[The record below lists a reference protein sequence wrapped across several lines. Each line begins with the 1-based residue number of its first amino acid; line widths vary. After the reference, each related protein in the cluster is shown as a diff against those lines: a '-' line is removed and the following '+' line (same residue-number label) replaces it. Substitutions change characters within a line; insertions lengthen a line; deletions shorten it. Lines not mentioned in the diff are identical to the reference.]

1 MTVGTSTV
9 LITGTAQ
16 VTVHAFFANL
26 RTSTVSMTG
35 TAQVTVHTFFVNRL
49 QLLQHGVSDGTND
62 LGTYGDG
69 SNDCT

>member
-35 TAQVTVHTFFVNRL
+35 TAQVTVHTVTVQTILEHTGMAQMTVHRL
-49 QLLQHGVSDGTND
+49 FPNCL
-62 LGTYGDG
+62 
-69 SNDCT
+69 